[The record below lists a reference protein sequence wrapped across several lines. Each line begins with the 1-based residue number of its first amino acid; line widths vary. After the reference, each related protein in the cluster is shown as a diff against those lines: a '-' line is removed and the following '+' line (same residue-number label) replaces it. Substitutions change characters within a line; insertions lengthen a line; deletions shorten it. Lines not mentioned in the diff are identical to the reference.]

1 MQQASE
7 TPSSRVRVAVVD
19 DFQMIVDGL
28 ISQLSAQGVDLDID
42 VVISATSWGELTG
55 HPEYPTDVTV
65 LDLNLGD
72 QIRIETKV
80 RALTAA
86 GSRVILISRHSSALG
101 IARALDSGA
110 LGFVPKSAPA
120 AELIAAVRA
129 VARGNRYVSELYE
142 PPALDLKAD
151 ASLSLGT
158 QEHRALVLSPRP
170 LHHVRRRRTRH
181 DRNRESRKPVRAQR
195 NVPQG
200 GNQPRLEDAPAS
212 LRPARGLDR
221 E

>member
-1 MQQASE
+1 MQQASK
-7 TPSSRVRVAVVD
+7 TPSSRVSVAVVD

-28 ISQLSAQGVDLDID
+28 ISHLSTRDVD

-55 HPEYPTDVTV
+55 HPAYPTDVTV

-86 GSRVILISRHSSALG
+86 GSAVILISRHTSALG

-120 AELIAAVRA
+120 TELIAAVRA
-129 VARGNRYVSELYE
+129 VASGNRYVSDLYE
-142 PPALDLKAD
+142 PPALGLDAE
-151 ASLSLGT
+151 ASLLLGA
-158 QEHRALVLSPRP
+158 QEHRALALYAEGRSIRDVATELRTTEETAKSYVKRARSKYRKAGINLGSKVL
-170 LHHVRRRRTRH
+170 LRRYALLEGWI
-181 DRNRESRKPVRAQR
+181 ES
-195 NVPQG
+195 
-200 GNQPRLEDAPAS
+200 D
-212 LRPARGLDR
+212 
-221 E
+221 